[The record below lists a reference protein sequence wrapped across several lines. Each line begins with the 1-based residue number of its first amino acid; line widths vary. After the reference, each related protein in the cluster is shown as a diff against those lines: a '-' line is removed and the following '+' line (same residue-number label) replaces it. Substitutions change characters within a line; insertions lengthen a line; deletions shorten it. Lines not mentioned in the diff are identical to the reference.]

1 MKLGG
6 TITLNWILV
15 FHLFGVILWLGG
27 LLTVTSM
34 MALVPAEVGAAR
46 ERLIGASNRILR
58 MSGHAGAAIAI
69 LFGILALVVA
79 PYLLTQP
86 WLHVKL
92 ALVAVLLFFHI
103 RLARR
108 LNRLERDRTEATSG
122 EFRMVH
128 GIISL
133 LLLFILIM
141 VLVKPSF

>member
-1 MKLGG
+1 MGE

-15 FHLFGVILWLGG
+15 IHLFGVILWIGG
-27 LLTVTSM
+27 LLTVTSL
-34 MALVPAEVGAAR
+34 MAQVPDEVGAMR

-69 LFGILALVVA
+69 LFGLLAIGAA

-86 WLHVKL
+86 WLHAKL
-92 ALVAVLLFFHI
+92 GLVVVLLFFHF

-108 LNRLERDRTEATSG
+108 LGHLERERSEATRR

-128 GIISL
+128 GIVSL
-133 LLLFILIM
+133 LVLLILIM